1 MTLFALEPLTVDMDK
16 MQVLA
21 GADQLLV
28 NDISVSLMF
37 LWKGLVL
44 LLV

>member
-1 MTLFALEPLTVDMDK
+1 VTLFALEPLTVDMDK